1 MLHRARSI
9 NLMITLAACTVLCAS
24 VRAEEPL
31 ELKTMAWNIWHGGR
45 EDGEKTGP
53 QRVVEIIRDSG
64 ADIVAMQETYG
75 SGKWISEQLGFHFHP
90 RGTNVSIHS
99 RFPVVEDI
107 SVHEAFQ
114 CVGAVLELPDK
125 RKIAFYS
132 IWLPY
137 SKEIWEEG
145 TRNTDDPDSMRAACE
160 ASRASLE
167 KIWEAIQK
175 RLSDPAYNDMPII
188 IAGDFN
194 SMSHLD
200 YIAPFKDQYDG
211 VVIDWPTSRIMANAG
226 FIDSW
231 REVHPEVNRRRDRT
245 WTPRFPKQE
254 QDRIDYIYYR
264 GADLNAIDARIID
277 ERTPSFPS
285 DHAAIVTDF
294 SYFRPTAGPAVRVG
308 TYNIKHGLGNDDRLD
323 LRRAGGLL
331 KNLRLDVI
339 GLQEMDQQ
347 VRRSNGVDQPTALG
361 KQLDMH
367 SAFGSFMDY
376 QGGQY
381 GLAILS
387 KYPILESK
395 EVRLPDG
402 NEPRVALACKIQL
415 PNDQVI
421 VAVNLHFDW
430 VRDDQFRFAQ
440 AKVLKQYLDT
450 LKDPYL
456 LMGDFNDTPESRTL
470 SLLSQNACPAKKPA
484 DDVFT
489 FSSIKPT
496 KEIDFIFAA
505 PQQAWKLEHCRVVD
519 APITSDHRP
528 VIATYRLKQ

>member
-1 MLHRARSI
+1 MAQLFRQCYLFILIVAFHVSCEP
-9 NLMITLAACTVLCAS
+9 LQ
-24 VRAEEPL
+24 AEEPFS
-31 ELKTMAWNIWHGGR
+31 LKTMAWNIWHGGR
-45 EDGEKTGP
+45 EDGEKAGP

-75 SGKWISEQLGFHFHP
+75 SGEWISEQLGFHFHP

-99 RFPVVEDI
+99 RFPVIEDI

-160 ASRASLE
+160 ASRNSLE
-167 KIWEAIQK
+167 KIWSGIQK
-175 RLSDPAYNDMPII
+175 RLAGTAYENIPVI

-200 YIAPFKDQYDG
+200 YADPFKDQYGG
-211 VVIDWPTSRIMANAG
+211 VVIDWPTSQIMTNAG
-226 FIDSW
+226 FIDAW
-231 REVHPEVNRRRDRT
+231 REVYPEVNRNRDRT

-254 QDRIDYIYYR
+254 QDRIDFIYYR
-264 GADLNAIDARIID
+264 GTDLNAVDAKIID
-277 ERTPSFPS
+277 ERTPRFPS
-285 DHAAIVTDF
+285 DHAALVTEF
-294 SYFRPTAGPAVRVG
+294 SYSQPSADRVVRVG
-308 TYNIKHGLGNDDRLD
+308 TYNIKHGLGNDGRVD
-323 LRRAGGLL
+323 LRRAGALL

-339 GLQEMDQQ
+339 GLQEIDQK
-347 VRRSNGVDQPTALG
+347 VRRSGEIDQPIALG
-361 KQLDMH
+361 KQLEMH
-367 SAFGSFMDY
+367 ASFGSFMDY
-376 QGGQY
+376 QGGRY

-387 KYPILESK
+387 KYPILESQ
-395 EVRLPDG
+395 EIRLPEG

-415 PNDQVI
+415 PDDQVI
-421 VAVNLHFDW
+421 VAINLHFDW
-430 VRDDQFRFAQ
+430 VTDDQFRFAQ
-440 AKVLKQYLDT
+440 AKVLKQYLAT
-450 LKDPYL
+450 LQDPFV

-470 SLLSQNACPAKKPA
+470 ALLSQNTCPAEKPA
-484 DDVFT
+484 HDGFT
-489 FSSIKPT
+489 FSSVKPAR
-496 KEIDFIFAA
+496 EIDFIFAA
-505 PQQAWKLEHCRVVD
+505 PQKAWRLDHCRVVD
-519 APITSDHRP
+519 APVTSDHRP